1 MNKLLLLI
9 PLVAS
14 LLLFFFMSSPLQ
26 RGLVIGGDKDT
37 GGCLTGAG
45 YAYDEHVRACTR
57 SWELDEDKENAATLA
72 VDSVGPSYGLT
83 VTGVDVNECN
93 GCFTV
98 TLRSGDT
105 EIVKELVGWSVVSD

>member
-9 PLVAS
+9 PVVAALVI
-14 LLLFFFMSSPLQ
+14 FFFLSSSPK
-26 RGLVIGGDKDT
+26 GIVIGGDKDK
-37 GGCLTGAG
+37 GGCLVAAG

-83 VTGVDVNECN
+83 VTGVEVNECD

-98 TLRSGDT
+98 TLRSGDI
-105 EIVKELVGWSVVSD
+105 EIVKELSGWAVVTE